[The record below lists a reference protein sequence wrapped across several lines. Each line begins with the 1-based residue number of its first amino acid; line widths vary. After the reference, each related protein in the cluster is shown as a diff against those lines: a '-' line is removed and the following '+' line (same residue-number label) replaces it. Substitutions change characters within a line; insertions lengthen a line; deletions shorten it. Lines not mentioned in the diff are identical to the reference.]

1 MAHLGLIV
9 RLIMLAA
16 CLVPFTN
23 IRQVGAIL
31 AHKPAA
37 PSQTMPAQQEED
49 DSEREEQAGS
59 KERAAHPRLER
70 QLPSEQLLD
79 VLPPILTLG
88 PAAGRVARSAPTPLD
103 PFRNGLGSP
112 YRC

>member
-9 RLIMLAA
+9 RLIMLTA

-31 AHKPAA
+31 ALKPVA
-37 PSQTMPAQQEED
+37 PTQTAPVSQED
-49 DSEREEQAGS
+49 DSEREEQPGGR
-59 KERAAHPRLER
+59 ERAAHPRLER
-70 QLPSEQLLD
+70 QLPDEQLLY
-79 VLPPILTLG
+79 VLPPVLAMA
-88 PAAGRVARSAPTPLD
+88 AAGRVARSAPTPLD

>member
-1 MAHLGLIV
+1 MTHLGFVV
-9 RLIMLAA
+9 RLLMLAA

-31 AHKPAA
+31 ALKSVVPTQTA
-37 PSQTMPAQQEED
+37 PMSQED
-49 DSEREEQAGS
+49 DSEREEQPSGR
-59 KERAAHPRLER
+59 ERAAHLRVEGQSLD
-70 QLPSEQLLD
+70 EQLLY
-79 VLPPILTLG
+79 VLPPILT
-88 PAAGRVARSAPTPLD
+88 AGSSVARSARPAPSPLD

>member
-1 MAHLGLIV
+1 MTHLGFVI
-9 RLIMLAA
+9 RLLMLAV

-31 AHKPAA
+31 ALKPVA
-37 PSQTMPAQQEED
+37 PAQTAPMSQED
-49 DSEREEQAGS
+49 DSEREEQPGGR
-59 KERAAHPRLER
+59 ERASHLRLEG
-70 QLPSEQLLD
+70 QLPDEQLLY
-79 VLPPILTLG
+79 VLPPVLI
-88 PAAGRVARSAPTPLD
+88 AGASTIRSARRAPSPLD